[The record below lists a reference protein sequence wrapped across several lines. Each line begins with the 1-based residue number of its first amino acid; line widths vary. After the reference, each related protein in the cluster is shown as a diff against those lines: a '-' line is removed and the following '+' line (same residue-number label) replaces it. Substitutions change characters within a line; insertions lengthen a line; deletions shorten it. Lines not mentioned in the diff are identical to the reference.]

1 MVKILFDVY
10 EFNFIYLVYYEYILK
25 CKEWLKLFS
34 LWYNKGEY
42 RRMKFIGYF
51 IVLVDRFIDYLL
63 IKIKNMRCRS
73 SVKMF

>member
-1 MVKILFDVY
+1 MCERL
-10 EFNFIYLVYYEYILK
+10 LVL
-25 CKEWLKLFS
+25 LD

-42 RRMKFIGYF
+42 RRMKFVEYF

>member
-1 MVKILFDVY
+1 MIRV
-10 EFNFIYLVYYEYILK
+10 NLK

-42 RRMKFIGYF
+42 RRMKFVEYF

-63 IKIKNMRCRS
+63 IKIKNMWQIN
-73 SVKMF
+73 SVIVL